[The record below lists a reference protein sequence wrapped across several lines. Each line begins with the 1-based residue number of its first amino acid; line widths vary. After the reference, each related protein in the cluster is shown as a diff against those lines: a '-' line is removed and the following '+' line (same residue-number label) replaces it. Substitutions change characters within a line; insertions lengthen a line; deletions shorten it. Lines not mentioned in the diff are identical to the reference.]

1 MSSPRCQERYY
12 PEWSSRGM
20 RPVDCMNR
28 ASWRMTGTT
37 SKTGTLLCG
46 VHKNRYERN
55 FPHRTYMRL

>member
-1 MSSPRCQERYY
+1 
-12 PEWSSRGM
+12 
-20 RPVDCMNR
+20 
-28 ASWRMTGTT
+28 MTGTT